1 MSEKLKRCKACEET
15 FTWNED
21 VILVNDDVYH
31 KDCVSLYPT
40 GYVAY
45 IDDEFLGETENEDGS
60 SAYDILDEGE
70 YKEESV

>member
-1 MSEKLKRCKACEET
+1 MSEKLKRCKACDET

-70 YKEESV
+70 YEEETA

>member
-15 FTWNED
+15 FTWNGD
-21 VILVNDDVYH
+21 VILVNDEVYH

-45 IDDEFLGETENEDGS
+45 INDEFLMKIRLLIVRGR
-60 SAYDILDEGE
+60 LR
-70 YKEESV
+70 

>member
-15 FTWNED
+15 FIWNED

-31 KDCVSLYPT
+31 KDCVSLYPS

-70 YKEESV
+70 YEEESA

>member
-1 MSEKLKRCKACEET
+1 MSEKLKRCKACEKT
-15 FTWNED
+15 FVWNED

-40 GYVAY
+40 GYMAY

-60 SAYDILDEGE
+60 SAFKILSEGE
-70 YKEESV
+70 YEEEPE

>member
-31 KDCVSLYPT
+31 KDCVELYPI
-40 GYVAY
+40 GYFAML
-45 IDDEFLGETENEDGS
+45 DGEPLGETENEDGS

-70 YKEESV
+70 YEEESA

>member
-1 MSEKLKRCKACEET
+1 MSEKLKRCKACDET

-70 YKEESV
+70 YEEESA

>member
-1 MSEKLKRCKACEET
+1 MNEKLKRCKACEET
-15 FTWNED
+15 FSWQDE
-21 VILVNDDVYH
+21 VILVNDEVYH
-31 KDCVSLYPT
+31 KDCVQLYPT

-70 YKEESV
+70 YEEESA